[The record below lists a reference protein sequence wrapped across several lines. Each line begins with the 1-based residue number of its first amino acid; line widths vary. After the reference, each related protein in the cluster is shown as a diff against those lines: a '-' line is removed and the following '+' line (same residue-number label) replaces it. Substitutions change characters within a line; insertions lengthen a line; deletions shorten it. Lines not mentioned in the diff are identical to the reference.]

1 MSASLITTQR
11 SAGQLRGT
19 LARIALAA
27 SQIAACY
34 EHFGPD
40 LPWGFADPSGW
51 KRSRRYCSHW
61 PACPGG
67 YGL

>member
-27 SQIAACY
+27 AQTAVLN
-34 EHFGPD
+34 ERFGPD
-40 LPWGFADPSGW
+40 QPWGFADPSGW
-51 KRSRRYCSHW
+51 KCSRRYCSHYTS
-61 PACPGG
+61 CPGG
-67 YGL
+67 AGL